1 MIPTTIITLDTL
13 PLTVNGKLD
22 THALPTPQHHPHH
35 HRPPTTAIEEILT
48 GIYAQI
54 LGHDHINTDDSFFD
68 LGGDSLSAMRLIGAI
83 NAGLDAGL
91 QVHTL
96 FDAPTIAQLAPRIG
110 TGRGWLEPLSATERP
125 AVVPLSFAQTRL
137 WFLDQLQG
145 PSPIYNMAVALRL
158 SGRLHADA
166 LAAALRDVIA
176 RHESLRTLIVAP
188 QGIPQQLVLAAENV
202 EFDWQVIDS
211 SDWSTT
217 MLEAA
222 IDVAARYAFELAAE
236 IPLRATLFRLTDD
249 EHVLVGVVHHIAA
262 DGLSVGPLV
271 RDLGEAYAARVVG
284 EGPRWARLPVQYAD
298 YTLWQHA
305 QFGRLDDPDSPIAA
319 QLSYWQDTLAG
330 MPERLTLP
338 TDRPYPP
345 LADQHGASVPVQ
357 WPAELQQRVRALAR
371 SHDATSFMVVQ
382 AALAVLLSAVSATSD
397 VAVGFPIA
405 GRRDPALDQ
414 LIGFFVNTLVLRVDV
429 AGDPTVTEL
438 LTQVRRQS
446 LAAFEN
452 QDVPFE
458 VLVERLN
465 PTRSLSHHPLVQV
478 MLGWQSRYGDDPASA
493 LALGDVRVTPLPL
506 ESHTARM
513 DLAFSLTER
522 WAQTGE
528 PAGISGTVEYRTDVF
543 EADSIRTLLRRFEH
557 VLDAI
562 TADPTRHISAITVV
576 DTDERA
582 RLDALSNR
590 RTLEL
595 IPAEA
600 SVPQL
605 FAEHVARAPETAA
618 ITFDGRTL
626 TYGALDD
633 ASNVLAHALTAR
645 GVRPG
650 HCVALLLERS
660 ANAIVAMLAVLKS
673 GAAYLAVDAALP
685 DARITFLLDDAA
697 PTAAITTADLRARLA
712 GHDLT
717 ILDVDDPT
725 PDVALE
731 AALPTPS
738 PDDIAYLVYTSGTT
752 GTPKGVA
759 VTHRNLA
766 HLAASTPRALP
777 ARQVWTQCHSYAF
790 DFSVWEIWAALL
802 GGGRLVVV
810 PESVAASPDDFHA
823 LLLAEAVNVLTQT
836 PSAVTGLAPQ
846 QIPAPALL
854 LGGEACPAD
863 VVDRWAPGRVVI
875 NAYGPSEATVYASMT
890 TPLSPGMAVVPI
902 GAPVSTA
909 ALFVLDRWLRPA
921 PVGVT
926 GELYIAGTGVACGY
940 LGRSGLTSSRF
951 VACPFGAAGARMY
964 RSGDLA
970 RWRADGQLDYLG
982 RADDQVKVR
991 GHRIELGEIR
1001 AALAALDGVE
1011 HAVVITREDQPGT
1024 TRLVGYITGTADP
1037 VQARAALTDRL
1048 PPYMVPSALM
1058 VLDSLPLTGN
1068 GKLDTR
1074 ALPPP
1079 DYRVTERYL
1088 APTGELEET
1097 LVAIYAQVL
1106 GVDRVGVDDSF
1117 FDLGGDSILSMQV
1130 VARAREAGLL
1140 CRPRDIF
1147 VEQTVA
1153 RLARVVTIATTD
1165 GNVVDEGTG
1174 PVLATPIMRWLQ
1186 GVDGPTE
1193 QFNQTM
1199 VVQAPAAVTEADA
1212 LVVLQALLD
1221 RHPMLRLRAEN
1232 DRTMAVPE
1240 PGAVRARDRMRTV
1253 DALDGDILD
1262 TARARLS
1269 PADGVVLS
1277 AVWARL
1283 THQLLL
1289 VVHHLAVDAMSWRIL
1304 LEDLNIAWAAHHSG
1318 RPIALPTGGTSFA
1331 RWSSLLT
1338 EHAHTAAVAGH
1349 AESWA
1354 QVLAVPR
1361 ALPAPQ
1367 AGDTYATAGQ
1377 LTRELDAETTRALL
1391 AEVPAAF
1398 HAGVGDMLLIAFAVA
1413 CNELLAGG
1421 GAALT
1426 IDVEGHGRHDD
1437 LSGQVDLS
1445 RTVGWFTT
1453 KYPVALNVG
1462 SLTWAQ
1468 VCAGDPAL
1476 GAVVKDAKEQLRALP
1491 DGLTY
1496 GLLRYLTPESALTG
1510 DDPSIGFNYLGR
1522 LSGAAEL
1529 SDDVWQ
1535 ISREGA
1541 GLAALASA
1549 LPIRLGHSVELN
1561 AVAMDTGTGPQLHA
1575 TWTWATSAV
1584 DDAFI
1589 DRLSRLWFDA
1599 LTGMCAHVQR
1609 GGGGL
1614 TPSDI
1619 APTPLT
1625 QQQIDELCRQQH
1637 VADIL
1642 PLTPLQQGLLFHAS
1656 AIQNSRDD
1664 IYAMQLDITITGPLN
1679 PDRLRDAMH
1688 TVVVR
1693 HPNLVA
1699 RFSRQ
1704 FGQPVQI
1711 IPADPEL
1718 PCQYFEF
1725 GVSNRQ
1731 VERIFAAERAAVCD
1745 LSVPPAFRAALV
1757 RIATDR
1763 HRLVLTNHHI
1773 VLDGWSLPILA
1784 QEIFASYFGQRLSAA
1799 VPYRRFVNW
1808 LADRDVAAAQAAWR
1822 EEFDGFESPTLVGP
1836 PARIGL
1842 GRRGVQT
1849 SRVNTRTTEALHQ
1862 LARTHHTTVNTVL
1875 QVAWAQLLM
1884 WLTGRHDVAFGTA
1897 VSGRPTDVPGADA
1910 MVGLLIN
1917 TVPVRARCTP
1927 TSTTADLL
1935 EQLHRANHHTLEHQ
1949 HLALAEIHRVT
1960 GHDQL
1965 FDTLFVF
1972 ENYPVDTTNLVG
1984 VDGLAI
1990 GEMTAREYNH
2000 YPLTL
2005 QAMPGTEL
2013 GLRVEYNADVFT
2025 TDSVETLIEQLQQ
2038 VLRAMITEPTRRLSS
2053 IQLLNPDEQTVIDE
2067 LGNRQVLTR
2076 HSPASLSIPELFA
2089 EHVHRDPDAV
2099 AVSHDGRIHSYR
2111 ELDEDAN
2118 RVARLLADYGVGPGE
2133 VVALLFSRC
2142 AQAIVAMLG
2151 VLKAGAAYLAIDP
2164 AHPDARI
2171 GFMLTD
2177 AAPIAAVTTA
2187 ELRGRLDGYGLPT
2200 IDIADPA
2207 VSRQPATSP
2216 LPPTADD
2223 IAYLIYTSGTT
2234 GVPKGVAVTHRNLA
2248 HLAASA
2254 PTHLPLAQV
2263 WTQCHSYGFDFSVWE
2278 IWAALLGGGRLVVV
2292 PESVTASPQEF
2303 HTLLVDQ
2310 GVTILTQTPSAATV
2324 LTPQGLESVAVL
2336 LGGEACPADV
2346 VDQWADGRV
2355 VINAYGPTEATV
2367 YASMSAPLTAGS
2379 GAAPIGAPVPTAAL
2393 FVLDGWLRPVPIGVV
2408 GELYV
2413 AGAGVA
2419 CGYRGRATLTAE
2431 RFVACPYGERG
2442 ARMYR
2447 TGDLVRWHPDG
2458 QLDYVGRADEQVKIR
2473 GYRIEL
2479 GEIQAALA
2487 AGEGVTRAAV
2497 VTAEDD
2503 TGGTRVIG
2511 YITGT
2516 ADPAELRNSLADKL
2530 PGYMVPSAIVV
2541 LDALPLTTNGKLD
2554 MRALPAPDFADAGNY
2569 RAPAG
2574 AAEEIL
2580 AGIYARVLG
2589 LDRVGV
2595 DDSFFDLGGD
2605 SLSAMRLIAAIN
2617 SGLDADVDVHSLF
2630 DAPTIARL
2638 APLVATTQVGR
2649 RKPLVARQR
2658 PALIP
2663 LSFAQSRLWFL
2674 YRFEGGVA
2682 TYNMPTA
2689 FRIEGALDVA
2699 ALAAALD
2706 DVIAR
2711 HEALRTI
2718 FVDIDGV
2725 PYQEVLPAA
2734 PGLWLRGDDAV
2745 RSLPADEL
2753 LGELTTLAKYRFDLS
2768 AEIPIRAQIYS
2779 IGADDHVVGIVVHHI
2794 AFDGWS
2800 LAPMARDIG
2809 EAYRARRRGGAPDRA
2824 ALSVQYIDYT
2834 LWQRAQFGELADTDS
2849 PIAGQLAYW
2858 EGALAGMPER
2868 LQLPTDRPY
2877 PLVADYRGSH
2887 VALEWPAELQHRV
2900 REVAREHNATS
2911 FMLIQAALAMLLS
2924 TLSSSSDVAVGF
2936 PIAGRRDPA
2945 LDELVGFFVNTLVLR
2960 VEVTGDPT
2968 FDELLAQ
2975 VRRRSL
2981 AAYENQDVPFEV
2993 LVERINPTRS
3003 LTHHPLVQVMLAWQ
3017 SVAGNGAGAAS
3028 GLDLDD
3034 LQVTPLTMDTRTARM
3049 DLVFHLAEHWSDA
3062 GAPAGIN
3069 GTVEYRTD
3077 VFDETTIRAVID
3089 RLHRVLVAVTDDPA
3103 RRLSS
3108 VHLVGVDE
3116 VARLHDWGNRAVLA
3130 RPVPTVDSIPS
3141 RWAEQVVRT
3150 PRRPAVTFAGLSMTY
3165 LEVDEDA
3172 NRLAHLLAAH
3182 GAGPGRVVALLFT
3195 RSAEA
3200 IIAILA
3206 VLKTGAAYLA
3216 IDPAHPDARIGFM
3229 VADAEPVIAITTAA
3243 LRDRLD
3249 GHDLAVV
3256 TVDDPRI
3263 AGHPGTALPMP
3274 DADDLAYLIYTS
3286 GTTGTP
3292 KGVAVPHR
3300 NVIELLHSLSGQLDL
3315 EQVWTQAHSLAF
3327 DFSVWEIWGALLHGG
3342 RLVVVPES
3350 VARSPED
3357 FHALLA
3363 AEGVGVLSRT
3373 PTAFYAL
3380 QTADTLQPALAE
3392 RLQLQ
3397 TVVFGGEALEP
3408 QRLRS
3413 WMQSHP
3419 QAPRLINMYGITET
3433 TVHASFRVLTDGD
3446 VDRTVSPIGEPLAH
3460 LAFFVLDAWL
3470 RPVPVGVVGE
3480 LYVAGGGLASGYA
3493 RRPDLTA
3500 TRFVACPFVD
3510 PGMPAERMYRTGDLV
3525 AWQSDGQLR
3534 YVGRSDEQVK
3544 IRGYR
3549 IELGE
3554 IESVLLACPQVAQAV
3569 TTVHHS
3575 DAGDHLI
3582 AYLTLG
3588 HTTSDDHDAEIVEQ
3602 WQGVYDELYYPTDE
3616 APPFGM
3622 DFRGWNSSY
3631 TGAPI
3636 PLEEMFEW
3644 RAATVARIAA
3654 LRPKRVLEIGAG
3666 SGLLLSQLAPL
3677 AEHYVATDMSA
3688 VAIDNLASSLERLQ
3702 LPWRDRVQLLARPA
3716 HLMAGLPRAYFDT
3729 IIVNSVVQ
3737 YFPNAGYLT
3746 DLIDRAMELLAPG
3759 GALFIG
3765 DIRNH
3770 ALQDAFQTGVA
3781 LARTTTGDAAEI
3793 RQRVHRA
3800 VVSEPE
3806 LLLAPEFFTAWADD
3820 HPDTAGLD
3828 IQVKRGL
3835 ADNELNKYRYDVVV
3849 HKSPAP
3855 VRSVAAAAA
3864 WTWTECG
3871 GLLGLHGRLAANR
3884 PAAVRVTGIPRAGL
3898 IADVRIDRALADGL
3912 PLTDALTLPATAP
3925 DTVTPEQLHRLG
3937 ANAGYQVAVTWG
3949 AEPGTLDALFLTPA
3963 EAEAAL
3969 TDIYLPRSAR
3979 GVHANNPNTNMEIS
3993 AVRQRLS
4000 ARLPEYMV
4008 PAQIVVLEE
4017 FPLTSSGKI
4026 DSKALPA
4033 PVFAATPFQA
4043 PQTETERVIAGIY
4056 AQVLGI
4062 ERVGVDDSFFDLGG
4076 DSLSAMRVIAAVNAA
4091 LDIHLPV
4098 RTMFYAPSVRSLSE
4112 QLGAADSDPEVL
4124 PVDVLQQGTGTP
4136 LFCIHDGLGL
4146 SWSYRALGAYLDCPI
4161 IGINQVPQ
4169 DGEADD
4175 TSVRDM
4181 AANYADRIQ
4190 ARQPDGPYQILGWSF
4205 GAVVA
4210 HEVAVELQRRG
4221 RVVRSLIL
4229 LDPVFTANKFV
4240 AKLTAKAAAKNPMLD
4255 GQIVADILRSNGVD
4269 LPEQSAGVL
4278 EFLVRSVRANQA
4290 RLAQHVPDVFDGDLV
4305 VFAAGGTSS
4314 ENGRGPRPRS
4324 RWRGLRT
4331 GRAARAQQRVWRPY
4345 VAGDIVTYSVDST
4358 HLEMLTADALSAYG
4372 EHLRLFLES
4381 AVTQP

>member
-1 MIPTTIITLDTL
+1 
-13 PLTVNGKLD
+13 
-22 THALPTPQHHPHH
+22 PQHPTINQ
-35 HRPPTTAIEEILT
+35 PPTTAIEEILT

-54 LGHDHINTDDSFFD
+54 LGHDHINTNDSFFD

-83 NAGLDAGL
+83 NSGLDAGL

-145 PSPIYNMAVALRL
+145 PSPVYNMAVALRL
-158 SGRLHADA
+158 SGHLDADA

-188 QGIPQQLVLAAENV
+188 EGTPQQLVLATDVA
-202 EFDWQVIDS
+202 EFDWQTIDA

-222 IDVAARYAFELAAE
+222 IDVAARYTFDLAAE
-236 IPLRATLFRLTDD
+236 IPLRAALFRLADD

-271 RDLGEAYAARVVG
+271 RDLGEAYAARVAG
-284 EGPRWARLPVQYAD
+284 ERPRWARLPVQYAD
-298 YTLWQHA
+298 YSLWQHA

-319 QLSYWQDTLAG
+319 QLSYWQEALAG
-330 MPERLTLP
+330 LPERLRLP

-345 LADQHGASVPVQ
+345 LADQRGASLTVQ
-357 WPAELQQRVRALAR
+357 WPADLQQRVRALAR
-371 SHDATSFMVVQ
+371 NHDATSFMVVQ
-382 AALAVLLSAVSATSD
+382 AALAVLLTTVSASSD

-405 GRRDPALDQ
+405 GRRDPALDP

-429 AGDPTVTEL
+429 AGDPTVTDL
-438 LTQVRRQS
+438 LTQVRRRS

-478 MLGWQSRYGDDPASA
+478 MLGWQSHYGDDPAA
-493 LALGDVRVTPLPL
+493 VLALGDVRVTPVPID
-506 ESHTARM
+506 SHTARM
-513 DLAFSLTER
+513 DLAFSLVER
-522 WAQTGE
+522 WTQDGE
-528 PAGISGTVEYRTDVF
+528 PAGISGTVEYRTDVYD
-543 EADSIRTLLRRFEH
+543 ADNVRTLLRRFEH
-557 VLDAI
+557 VLDAV
-562 TADPTRHISAITVV
+562 TADPGRRISAITVV
-576 DTDERA
+576 DADERA
-582 RLDALSNR
+582 RLDELGNR
-590 RTLEL
+590 RALETE
-595 IPAEA
+595 PAEL
-600 SVPQL
+600 SVPEL
-605 FAEHVARAPETAA
+605 FAEHAARAPEVAA
-618 ITFDGRTL
+618 VSFDARTL
-626 TYGALDD
+626 TYHELDV
-633 ASNVLAHALTAR
+633 ASNLLAHNLVAC
-645 GVRPG
+645 GVRAG
-650 HCVALLLERS
+650 HYVALLLERS
-660 ANAIVAMLAVLKS
+660 AKAIVAMLAVLKS
-673 GAAYLAVDAALP
+673 GAAYLAIDTTLP
-685 DARITFLLDDAA
+685 DARIGFLLDDAA
-697 PTAAITTADLRARLA
+697 PTAAITTAALRSRLD
-712 GHDLT
+712 GRDLT
-717 ILDVDDPT
+717 ILDIDDPA
-725 PDVALE
+725 PDTAPE
-731 AALPTPS
+731 AALPAPS

-766 HLAASTPRALP
+766 HLAASTPGALP

-810 PESVAASPDDFHA
+810 PESVTASPDDFHA
-823 LLLAEAVNVLTQT
+823 LLLAEGVNVLTQT
-836 PSAVTGLAPQ
+836 PSAVAGLAPQ
-846 QIPAPALL
+846 RIPAPALL
-854 LGGEACPAD
+854 LGGEPCPPD

-890 TPLSPGMAVVPI
+890 APLTPGVTVVPI
-902 GAPVSTA
+902 GAPVTTA

-926 GELYIAGTGVACGY
+926 GELYIAGPGVACGY

-951 VACPFGAAGARMY
+951 VACPFGAPGTRMY
-964 RSGDLA
+964 RTGDLV

-1001 AALAALDGVE
+1001 SALLALDGVE
-1011 HAVVITREDQPGT
+1011 HAAVLAREDHPGT
-1024 TRLVGYITGTADP
+1024 TRLVGYITGTVDP
-1037 VQARAALTDRL
+1037 AQARAALAERL
-1048 PPYMVPSALM
+1048 PPYLVPSAL
-1058 VLDSLPLTGN
+1058 VLLDSLPLTVN

-1074 ALPPP
+1074 ALPAP
-1079 DYRVTERYL
+1079 DYGNTEHYR
-1088 APTGELEET
+1088 APAGELEET
-1097 LVAIYAQVL
+1097 LATIYAQVL
-1106 GVDRVGVDDSF
+1106 GLGRVGVDDSF

-1130 VARAREAGLL
+1130 VARAREAGVL

-1153 RLARVVTIATTD
+1153 RLARVVTIATD
-1165 GNVVDEGTG
+1165 SDVVDGGIG
-1174 PVLATPIMRWLQ
+1174 PVQATPIMRWLQ
-1186 GVDGPTE
+1186 SVDGPIE

-1199 VVQAPAAVTEADA
+1199 VVQAPGAVTEAQA

-1221 RHPMLRLRAEN
+1221 RHAMLRLRVEN
-1232 DRTMAVPE
+1232 DWAMRIPE
-1240 PGAVRARDRMRTV
+1240 PGAVDARDCMRTV
-1253 DALDGDILD
+1253 EALDDDILD
-1262 TARARLS
+1262 AARARLN
-1269 PADGVVLS
+1269 PADGVVVS
-1277 AVWARL
+1277 AVWAGSTR
-1283 THQLLL
+1283 QLLL
-1289 VVHHLAVDAMSWRIL
+1289 VIHHLAVDAVSWRIL
-1304 LEDLNIAWAAHHSG
+1304 LEDLNIAWAQQRSG
-1318 RPIALPTGGTSFA
+1318 QPIALPAGGTSFA
-1331 RWSSLLT
+1331 RWSSLLA
-1338 EHAHTAAVAGH
+1338 EHTHTVTDQLH
-1349 AESWA
+1349 TWA
-1354 QVLAVPR
+1354 RVLAVPR

-1367 AGDTYATAGQ
+1367 PGDTYATAGQ
-1377 LTRELDAETTRALL
+1377 LTRQLQGETTQALL

-1398 HAGVGDMLLIAFAVA
+1398 HAGVQDILLIAFALA

-1421 GAALT
+1421 GAPLA
-1426 IDVEGHGRHDD
+1426 IDIEGHGRHDD
-1437 LSGQVDLS
+1437 LSGRVDLS

-1453 KYPVALNVG
+1453 KYPVALSVG
-1462 SLTWAQ
+1462 NLTWAQ
-1468 VCAGDPAL
+1468 VAGGDPAL

-1491 DGLTY
+1491 DGLSY
-1496 GLLRYLTPESALTG
+1496 GLLRYLSPESGLTG
-1510 DDPSIGFNYLGR
+1510 DDPTIGFNYLGR
-1522 LSGAAEL
+1522 LGGAAEL
-1529 SDDVWQ
+1529 SDDAWH
-1535 ISREGA
+1535 IRPEA
-1541 GLAALASA
+1541 AALAARASA

-1561 AVAMDTGTGPQLHA
+1561 SVVMDTGTGPHLHA
-1575 TWTWATSAV
+1575 AWTWATSAV
-1584 DDAFI
+1584 DHAHI
-1589 DRLSRLWFDA
+1589 DRLNRLWFDA
-1599 LTGMCAHVQR
+1599 LTGICAHVQR

-1619 APTPLT
+1619 APTLLS
-1625 QQQIDELCRQQH
+1625 QHQIDELSRQQS

-1642 PLTPLQQGLLFHAS
+1642 PLTPLQQGLLFHADTMR
-1656 AIQNSRDD
+1656 NSGDD
-1664 IYAMQLDITITGPLN
+1664 IYAMQLDITITGPLR
-1679 PDRLRDAMH
+1679 PDRLRDAVRA
-1688 TVVVR
+1688 VVGR

-1711 IPADPEL
+1711 IPADPEAAW
-1718 PCQYFEF
+1718 QYFEF
-1725 GVSNRQ
+1725 GDGERQ
-1731 VERIFAAERAAVCD
+1731 VDRVAAAERAAVCD
-1745 LSVPPAFRAALV
+1745 LTVPPAFRAALIRV
-1757 RIATDR
+1757 AEDH

-1784 QEIFASYFGQRLSAA
+1784 QEIFASYFGQRLPAA
-1799 VPYRRFVNW
+1799 VPYRRFVDW
-1808 LADRDVAAAQAAWR
+1808 LAERDVAAAQAAWC
-1822 EEFDGFESPTLVGP
+1822 EEFEGFETPTLVGP
-1836 PARIGL
+1836 PARMGL
-1842 GRRGVQT
+1842 GRRGVQM
-1849 SRVNTRTTEALHQ
+1849 SRVAARTTEALQQ

-1884 WLTGRHDVAFGTA
+1884 WLTGRPDVAFGTA
-1897 VSGRPTDVPGADA
+1897 VSGRPTEVPGAEA

-1927 TSTTADLL
+1927 MTTTADLL

-1972 ENYPVDTTNLVG
+1972 ENYPIDTANLVG

-1990 GEMTAREYNH
+1990 GKMAAREYNH

-2005 QAMPGTEL
+2005 QAMPGAEL
-2013 GLRVEYNADVFT
+2013 GLRVEYNADVFA
-2025 TDSVETLIEQLQQ
+2025 TDSIETLIEQLHQ
-2038 VLRAMITEPTRRLSS
+2038 VLLDMIAKPNRRLSS
-2053 IQLLNPDEQTVIDE
+2053 TPLLNPDEQTLVDE
-2067 LGNRQVLTR
+2067 LGNRRLLTR
-2076 HSPASLSIPELFA
+2076 PAPAPLSIPELFA
-2089 EHVHRDPDAV
+2089 EHVHHDPDAV
-2099 AVSHDGRIHSYR
+2099 AVRYDGRAHTYR
-2111 ELDEDAN
+2111 ELDEGAN
-2118 RVARLLADYGVGPGE
+2118 RVAHLLADYGAGPGQ

-2171 GFMLTD
+2171 GFMLAD
-2177 AAPIAAVTTA
+2177 AAPVAALTSA
-2187 ELRGRLDGYGLPT
+2187 GLRGRLDGYGVPA
-2200 IDIADPA
+2200 IDIDDPA
-2207 VSRQPATSP
+2207 LNGQPATSP
-2216 LPPTADD
+2216 PPPTADD

-2234 GVPKGVAVTHRNLA
+2234 GTPKGVAVTHGNLA
-2248 HLAASA
+2248 HLAASE
-2254 PTHLPLAQV
+2254 PHHLPLAQV

-2278 IWAALLGGGRLVVV
+2278 IWAALLGGARLVVV
-2292 PESVTASPQEF
+2292 PESVTASPADF
-2303 HTLLVDQ
+2303 HTLLVDE
-2310 GVTILTQTPSAATV
+2310 GVTVLTQTPSAATI
-2324 LTPQGLESVAVL
+2324 LTPQGLDSVAVL

-2346 VDQWADGRV
+2346 VDRWADGRV
-2355 VINAYGPTEATV
+2355 VINAYGPTEVTV

-2419 CGYRGRATLTAE
+2419 CGYLGRARLTAE
-2431 RFVACPYGERG
+2431 RFVACPFAERG

-2473 GYRIEL
+2473 GYRVEP

-2487 AGEGVTRAAV
+2487 AADGVTQAAV
-2497 VTAEDD
+2497 VTRDD
-2503 TGGTRVIG
+2503 GLGGTRVVG
-2511 YITGT
+2511 YVTGT
-2516 ADPAELRNSLADKL
+2516 ADPAELRNRLADKL
-2530 PGYMVPSAIVV
+2530 PGYLVPAAVVV
-2541 LDALPLTTNGKLD
+2541 LETLPLTTNGKLD
-2554 MRALPAPDFADAGNY
+2554 TRALPAPDFGDTGNY

-2574 AAEEIL
+2574 AVEEIL

-2589 LDRVGV
+2589 LDHVGV

-2605 SLSAMRLIAAIN
+2605 SLSAMRLITAIN
-2617 SGLDADVDVHSLF
+2617 SGLDTDLDVHCLF

-2638 APLVATTQVGR
+2638 APRIATTTAGR
-2649 RKPLVARQR
+2649 RKPLVAGQR

-2706 DVIAR
+2706 DVVAR

-2734 PGLWLRGDDAV
+2734 PGLWRRGNDAV
-2745 RSLPADEL
+2745 RSLPGAEL
-2753 LGELTTLAKYRFDLS
+2753 LPELTALATYRFDLS

-2779 IGADDHVVGIVVHHI
+2779 LSPEDHVVGIVVHHI

-2809 EAYRARRRGGAPDRA
+2809 EAYRARRRGGAPERA

-2834 LWQRAQFGELADTDS
+2834 LWQRAQFGDLADTDS

-2858 EGALAGMPER
+2858 EGTLAGMPER

-2877 PLVADYRGSH
+2877 PLVADYHGSQ
-2887 VALEWPAELQHRV
+2887 VTLQWPAELQQRM

-2911 FMLIQAALAMLLS
+2911 FMVMQAALSVLLS
-2924 TLSSSSDVAVGF
+2924 TLTSSSDVAVGF

-2968 FDELLAQ
+2968 FAELLAQ

-3017 SVAGNGAGAAS
+3017 SVLGHSADAAS

-3034 LQVTPLTMDTRTARM
+3034 VKVSQLTMDTRTARM

-3062 GAPAGIN
+3062 SAPAGIN
-3069 GTVEYRTD
+3069 GRVEYRTD
-3077 VFDETTIRAVID
+3077 VFDETTIRTVID
-3089 RLHRVLVAVTDDPA
+3089 RLHRVLVAVTADPV

-3108 VHLVGVDE
+3108 VNLLEADE
-3116 VARLHDWGNRAVLA
+3116 VARLHDWGNRAVLD
-3130 RPVPTVDSIPS
+3130 RSVPALGSIPG
-3141 RWAEQVVRT
+3141 RWAAQVGRT
-3150 PRRPAVTFAGLSMTY
+3150 PHRPAVTFAGLSMTY

-3172 NRLAHLLAAH
+3172 NRLAHLLVAH
-3182 GAGPGRVVALLFT
+3182 GAGPGRVAALLFT
-3195 RSAEA
+3195 RSTEA

-3229 VADAEPVIAITTAA
+3229 LADAQPVIAITTAA

-3249 GHDLAVV
+3249 GHNLPVV

-3263 AGHPGTALPMP
+3263 AGYPGTALPMP
-3274 DADDLAYLIYTS
+3274 SADDLAYLIYTS

-3300 NVIELLHSLSGQLDL
+3300 NVIALLGSLSGELGL

-3350 VARSPED
+3350 VARSAED

-3380 QTADTLQPALAE
+3380 QTADALQPALAD

-3408 QRLRS
+3408 QRLRT

-3419 QAPRLINMYGITET
+3419 QIPRLINMYGITEI
-3433 TVHASFRVLTDGD
+3433 TVHASLRILTDDD
-3446 VDRTVSPIGEPLAH
+3446 VDSPVSPIGEPLAH

-3470 RPVPVGVVGE
+3470 RPVPLGVVGE
-3480 LYVAGGGLASGYA
+3480 LYVAGAGVANGYA

-3510 PGMPAERMYRTGDLV
+3510 PGRPAERMYRTGDLV
-3525 AWQSDGQLR
+3525 AWQADGQLR
-3534 YVGRSDEQVK
+3534 YVGRADEQVK

-3554 IESVLLACPQVAQAV
+3554 IDSALLACPQVTQAV
-3569 TTVHHS
+3569 TTVHHG

-3582 AYLTLG
+3582 AYITLG
-3588 HTTSDDHDAEIVEQ
+3588 DTTSDDQDAEIVEQ
-3602 WQGVYDELYYPTDE
+3602 WQGVYDELYHPTE
-3616 APPFGM
+3616 QTPQFGM

-3636 PLEEMFEW
+3636 PLEEMLEW
-3644 RAATVARIAA
+3644 RAATVERIAA
-3654 LRPKRVLEIGAG
+3654 LRPKRVLEVGAG
-3666 SGLLLSQLAPL
+3666 SGLLLSQIAPL

-3688 VAIDNLASSLERLQ
+3688 VAIDNLARALDRLQ
-3702 LPWRDRVQLLARPA
+3702 LPWRDRVQLLTRPA
-3716 HLMAGLPRAYFDT
+3716 HMMAGLPRAYFDT
-3729 IIVNSVVQ
+3729 VVVNSVVQ

-3770 ALQDAFQTGVA
+3770 ALQDAFQIGVA

-3800 VVSEPE
+3800 IVSEPE

-3820 HPDTAGLD
+3820 RPDTAGAD

-3835 ADNELNKYRYDVVV
+3835 ADNELNRYRYDVVI

-3855 VRSVAAAAA
+3855 VRSVAAATA

-3871 GLLGLHGRLAANR
+3871 GLLGLHARLAATR
-3884 PAAVRVTGIPRAGL
+3884 PAAVRVTEIPRAGL
-3898 IADVRIDRALADGL
+3898 IAEVRIDKALADGR
-3912 PLTDALTLPATAP
+3912 PLADALTQPAAAP

-3949 AEPGTLDALFLTPA
+3949 AEPGVLDAVFLTPA
-3963 EAEAAL
+3963 EAERAL
-3969 TDIYLPRSAR
+3969 TDIYLPRATR

-4008 PAQIVVLEE
+4008 PAQIMVLDE
-4017 FPLTSSGKI
+4017 FPVTSSGKI

-4062 ERVGVDDSFFDLGG
+4062 ERVGADDSFFDLGG

-4091 LDIHLPV
+4091 LGVHLPV
-4098 RTMFYAPSVRSLSE
+4098 RTMFYAPSVRSLGE
-4112 QLGAADSDPEVL
+4112 QLGAADSGSEVV
-4124 PVDVLQQGTGTP
+4124 PVDVLRQGTGTP

-4146 SWSYRALGAYLDCPI
+4146 SWSYRALGEHLDCPI
-4161 IGINQVPQ
+4161 IGINQVAQ
-4169 DGEADD
+4169 DGEAGD
-4175 TSVRDM
+4175 TSIRGM

-4221 RVVRSLIL
+4221 RTVHSLIL
-4229 LDPVFTANKFV
+4229 LDPVFTANKF
-4240 AKLTAKAAAKNPMLD
+4240 AAMLTAKAAAKNPVLD
-4255 GQIVADILRSNGVD
+4255 GQTVAHVLRSNGVD
-4269 LPEQSAGVL
+4269 LPAQSAGLL
-4278 EFLVRSVRANQA
+4278 EFLVHSVKANQG
-4290 RLAQHVPDVFDGDLV
+4290 RLAEHVPSVFDGDLV
-4305 VFAAGGTSS
+4305 IFAAARTSS
-4314 ENGRGPRPRS
+4314 ENGGGGRPKS
-4324 RWRGLRT
+4324 RWRGRRT

-4358 HLEMLTADALSAYG
+4358 HLEMLTADALSGYA
-4372 EHLRLFLES
+4372 EHLRLFVAG
-4381 AVTQP
+4381 AVAPHQP